1 MASIPSNGYREVM
14 AGTNVYTGSNYYG
27 SICPQTPI
35 APVNNNDLVNK
46 AYVTSVI
53 PPVPPTPTI
62 TEFSYTNTSN
72 AVVPVVL
79 PTASLQKLNLLASGV
94 NPGAW
99 SNLIIP
105 GGGPFGT
112 ITAFFIASDGTF
124 WFGTQQSSSAALV
137 IHTSADAVTFI
148 GLAAA
153 RFDIVA
159 GTPKINCFTE
169 YGGAIFVGGEFD
181 TLAPGN
187 GGAGI
192 NARNIGRY
200 DPPQTG
206 FFSATQLGTPVMP
219 IPVYGVNGSV
229 NSLYVGDM
237 GGGVP
242 YLVAGG
248 IFTNTVPY
256 AIGSAISNLITM
268 SSPNGATMT
277 QLFTNAAGAFRVDG
291 GGVNIVMGQ
300 GGDAGVFIGGSF
312 TTAGPSFISQP
323 YFTRIN
329 CLTGGAYGALIPS
342 LNGAVLDMI
351 WSSRV
356 SPSVQDVLLLGGLFD
371 LSAFNGSNGTAYFTF
386 STGLTSP
393 AVANAP
399 AVGGYKVSSVSGVDA
414 VLFGATSI
422 LVWNNNASSTF
433 WNNIG
438 ASGGTGVPIAV
449 RDIAANGNFW
459 TASGNDAFL
468 RKYTANTTPAVA
480 TFQLP
485 SARFRSATAPTNQY
499 QNAVLSTAAG
509 AQVFISGADLY
520 WSPAGALTTGLTFT

>member
-35 APVNNNDLVNK
+35 APVNNFDLVNK

-72 AVVPVVL
+72 AVVPVAL
-79 PTASLQKLNLLASGV
+79 PTATLQKLNLLASGV

-99 SNLIIP
+99 SNLNIP

-124 WFGTQQSSSAALV
+124 WLGTQQSGAAIIL
-137 IHTSADAVTFI
+137 HLSADAATNI
-148 GLAAA
+148 GLAVA

-159 GTPKINCFTE
+159 GIPKINAITE
-169 YGGAIFVGGEFD
+169 FGGAIFVGGEFD
-181 TLAPGN
+181 TLAPAN
-187 GGAGI
+187 GGPGI
-192 NARNIGRY
+192 NARNIGRF
-200 DPPQTG
+200 DPPHTG

-219 IPVYGVNGSV
+219 VPVYGVNGIV

-237 GGGVP
+237 GGSVP

-277 QLFTNAAGAFRVDG
+277 QLFTNGSGSFRVDG
-291 GGVNIVMGQ
+291 GGVNVVLGAI
-300 GGDAGVFIGGSF
+300 GDAGVFIGGSF
-312 TTAGPSFISQP
+312 TTTGPSFISQP
-323 YFTRIN
+323 YFARIN
-329 CLTGGAYGALIPS
+329 CLTGGAYGPLIS
-342 LNGAVLDMI
+342 SMDAAVSDMV

-371 LSAFNGSNGTAYFTF
+371 LTALNGSFGTAYFRV
-386 STGLTSP
+386 STGLSSA
-393 AVANAP
+393 AVANNP
-399 AVGGYKVSSVSGVDA
+399 AVGGFKVSSVNGVDA
-414 VLFGATSI
+414 VLFGSTSI

-449 RDIAANGNFW
+449 RDIASDGNFW

-485 SARFRSATAPTNQY
+485 SARYRSATAPTNQY
-499 QNAVLSTAAG
+499 QNAVFSTAAG